1 MLPKYVVSFIFW
13 SWFYFVLGFDVV
25 LNFCLFFKKALKV
38 GWVEEGEDLE
48 ELGEGEDDKIY
59 FNLKIVLKN
68 EKYNK
73 SGV

>member
-1 MLPKYVVSFIFW
+1 M
-13 SWFYFVLGFDVV
+13 
-25 LNFCLFFKKALKV
+25 NFCLFFKKAFKV
-38 GWVEEGEDLE
+38 EWVEEGEDLE
-48 ELGEGEDDKIY
+48 ELGEGRDDKIY

>member
-1 MLPKYVVSFIFW
+1 MLYLFFW
-13 SWFYFVLGFDVV
+13 TWFYFVLGFDVV
-25 LNFCLFFKKALKV
+25 LNFCLFFKKAFKV

-48 ELGEGEDDKIY
+48 ELGEGRDDKIY